1 MADVMTLA
9 PFILSF
15 EGEEW
20 KDVVGYEGAYMVSN
34 MGRVVSI
41 KRNGIKE
48 THLMN
53 PSLNDRYV
61 YINLKNGK
69 IRKTTLHRIIAE
81 AFIPN
86 PNNYP
91 QIDHINGDAH
101 DNRISNLRWVTPLEN
116 IRNPI
121 TLKRHND
128 KMSTLRNNNR
138 SKKIIQKTKDGT
150 LINEFPS
157 IKEAVRVTGIDRAN
171 ISAAANGKMRSI
183 KGRKA
188 HVLTAGGYVW
198 QFV

>member
-1 MADVMTLA
+1 MADINILS

-15 EGEEW
+15 EGEIW

-34 MGRVVSI
+34 MGRVASI

-48 THLMN
+48 THLMT
-53 PSLNDRYV
+53 PSANGRYA
-61 YINLKNGK
+61 YINLKDGK
-69 IRKTTLHRIIAE
+69 SRKTTVHRIMAE

-86 PNNYP
+86 PNNCS
-91 QIDHINGDAH
+91 QIDHINGNGH
-101 DNRISNLRWVTPLEN
+101 DNRLSNLRWVNPIEN

-128 KMSTLRNNNR
+128 KMRSLRNNNR
-138 SKKIIQKTKDGT
+138 SKRIVQKSKDG
-150 LINEFPS
+150 IVVNEFPS

-171 ISAAANGKMRSI
+171 ISAAAHGKIRTL
-183 KGRKA
+183 KGRTA
-188 HVLTAGGYVW
+188 RVLTAGGYIW